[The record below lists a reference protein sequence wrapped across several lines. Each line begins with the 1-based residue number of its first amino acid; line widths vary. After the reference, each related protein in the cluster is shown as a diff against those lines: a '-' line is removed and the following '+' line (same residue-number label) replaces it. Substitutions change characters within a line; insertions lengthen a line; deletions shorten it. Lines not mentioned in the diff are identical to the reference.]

1 MDGLE
6 FTAVNKIIGFGGS
19 DSRGEHFQKVY
30 RGKLNV
36 PILRGPNYVDY
47 RGVTIITLPLIIG
60 RPLIGSQRTWT
71 TFVLEEFAVLNSCR
85 FTAVKKFT
93 VVNNRVDALL
103 QDATRSDVCARIEST
118 RIQSRIN

>member
-1 MDGLE
+1 MSWIVHLDGLE
-6 FTAVNKIIGFGGS
+6 FTAVNKSIGFGGS

-36 PILRGPNYVDY
+36 PILRG
-47 RGVTIITLPLIIG
+47 RIMSTIAGVTIITLPLIIG

-71 TFVLEEFAVLNSCR
+71 TFVLEE
-85 FTAVKKFT
+85 FT